1 MQDYLTFP
9 VDLENPDVVSA
20 YDEIPLWS
28 AIFGLL
34 LLEHIPL
41 RRHTTVLDVGNGTGF
56 PLIELAERLG
66 TTCRVHGI
74 DRWETGVR
82 RAQFKARVRGVSN
95 VSLWQG
101 DAAAMPFRD
110 KEFDFVVSNLGI
122 NNFTDPDAVL
132 RECWR
137 VSRPSAKLVLT
148 TNLQGHMQEFYE
160 VFEATL
166 RDMSL
171 PEAVPALHR
180 HVEHR
185 ATLEGLAAL
194 FERTGFHLARS
205 HRATASMR
213 FADGSALLNHYFIK
227 LGFLDGWKGV
237 LLPGDRRRVFARLE
251 TTLNALAETRGFLGL
266 TIPMAYV
273 EAVRVDAHRTAVG
286 VKAP

>member
-1 MQDYLTFP
+1 MQDYLAFL
-9 VDLENPDVVSA
+9 VDLENAEVVSA
-20 YDEIPLWS
+20 YDELPLWS
-28 AIFGLL
+28 AMFGLL

-41 RRHTTVLDVGNGTGF
+41 RGHTTVLDVGHGTGF

-66 TTCRVHGI
+66 STCRVHGI
-74 DRWETGVR
+74 DRWEMAVR
-82 RAQFKARVRGVSN
+82 RAQRKARVRGVRN
-95 VSLWQG
+95 VSLSQG

-110 KEFDFVVSNLGI
+110 REFDLVVSNLGI
-122 NNFTDPDAVL
+122 NNFSDPDAVL

-166 RDMSL
+166 CDMSL
-171 PEAVPALHR
+171 HEAIAALRR
-180 HVEHR
+180 HIEHR
-185 ATLEGLAAL
+185 ATVEGLTAL
-194 FERTGFHLARS
+194 LERTGFHLAKT

-227 LGFLDGWKGV
+227 LGFLDGWKNL
-237 LLPGDRRRVFARLE
+237 LLPGDRSRVFARLE
-251 TTLNALAETRGFLGL
+251 TTLNALAEARGSLGL

-273 EAVRVDAHRTAVG
+273 EAVRIDAPRSG
-286 VKAP
+286 SVKAT